1 MTRTGTALSD
11 AEVRY
16 EAVRIELAR
25 ARVRRGW
32 SQRRLAQA
40 MHTTPDHVSELERG
54 KVKPTCLTW
63 LRWASALDH
72 RLDLVHV

>member
-1 MTRTGTALSD
+1 MTRTGTVLSD
-11 AEVRY
+11 AEIQY
-16 EAVRIELAR
+16 EVVRIELVR

-40 MHTTPDHVSELERG
+40 MDTSADHVSELECG

-63 LRWASALDH
+63 LRWVGALDR